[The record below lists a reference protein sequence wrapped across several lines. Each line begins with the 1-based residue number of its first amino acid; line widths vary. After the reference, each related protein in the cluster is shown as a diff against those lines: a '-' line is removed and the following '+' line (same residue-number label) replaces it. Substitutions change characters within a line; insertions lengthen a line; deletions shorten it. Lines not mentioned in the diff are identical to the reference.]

1 MGHTHDLW
9 NVQRPA
15 TIRLL
20 TSFYDTGVA
29 DDSLFTYAPMEFH
42 VSWGFPK
49 LAKIALA
56 SVLLIVLGILGLVW
70 VIIWRIQRRIARQV
84 V

>member
-1 MGHTHDLW
+1 
-9 NVQRPA
+9 
-15 TIRLL
+15 
-20 TSFYDTGVA
+20 
-29 DDSLFTYAPMEFH
+29 MEFH